1 MRIDWFFQNSSSTDT
16 TVAEFFGSL
25 SVATRHFFDDDDKN
39 DRTSSSEKN
48 WQPTT
53 SAATPTSIN
62 GDADVGF
69 RSKYS
74 TLPSKKTFS
83 SRSST
88 SSSRSRLRQPQPQVS
103 SVRLSSFG
111 AEKVCPIVA
120 KDEDLTHAELY
131 VSSLKLITHF
141 KALVERSLLV

>member
-1 MRIDWFFQNSSSTDT
+1 MIENFWPLQNSSSTDT

-25 SVATRHFFDDDDKN
+25 SVATRHFFDDDDKT

-48 WQPTT
+48 WQPTAT
-53 SAATPTSIN
+53 SASIDGDGDG
-62 GDADVGF
+62 GDADVSF
-69 RSKYS
+69 RTKYS
-74 TLPSKKTFS
+74 TLPSKKFS

-111 AEKVCPIVA
+111 AEKVCPIVP

-131 VSSLKLITHF
+131 VSSNFI
-141 KALVERSLLV
+141 LVLYQSF